1 MSGNLQHIIM
11 LLKPYKTPRLLITIV
26 LITTMLFNCNNTEKQ
41 NMTNETA
48 SISLEAE
55 KTAIKNTLIN
65 MWAAIE
71 NEDIDAY
78 ASYVHPDFSQFGE
91 YDSIIKLGKPL
102 EVKGVSNWVKDSD
115 NIHTEMI
122 DPIVTI
128 KGNVAWIT
136 YYWSDHGTT
145 NGEPF
150 ASRGKSTRI
159 FVKEGENW
167 LCIHGHYTLLP
178 PPN

>member
-1 MSGNLQHIIM
+1 MAIKNIKTSIYYSVM
-11 LLKPYKTPRLLITIV
+11 LLVLTAVLSCNKTAKSNNNHQTISV
-26 LITTMLFNCNNTEKQ
+26 NI
-41 NMTNETA
+41 
-48 SISLEAE
+48 EAE
-55 KTAIKNTLIN
+55 KTAVKNTLIK

-71 NEDIDAY
+71 NEDIDTY
-78 ASYVHPDFSQFGE
+78 ASLVHPNFSQFGE
-91 YDSIIKLGKPL
+91 YDSIIKLGKDI
-102 EVKGVSNWVKDSD
+102 EIKGIANWIKDSD

-128 KGNVAWIT
+128 RDHVAWIT

-145 NGEPF
+145 NAEPF
-150 ASRGKSTRI
+150 ASKGKSTRI
-159 FVKEGENW
+159 FVKEDGIW

>member
-1 MSGNLQHIIM
+1 MNGNFTMRNLYIIYSLFFT
-11 LLKPYKTPRLLITIV
+11 LLYGCKETSQVDSSLKS
-26 LITTMLFNCNNTEKQ
+26 NTE
-41 NMTNETA
+41 
-48 SISLEAE
+48 ISQEQE
-55 KTAIKNTLIN
+55 AIKTTLIK
-65 MWAAIE
+65 MWEAIE

-91 YDSIIKLGKPL
+91 YDSIIKLGKEI
-102 EVKGVSNWVKDSD
+102 EVKGVKNWIETSA
-115 NIHTEMI
+115 NIHTEMEE
-122 DPIVTI
+122 PIVTV
-128 KGNVAWIT
+128 KGDVAWIT
-136 YYWSDHGTT
+136 YYWKDHGTT

-159 FVKEGENW
+159 FVKENDKW

>member
-1 MSGNLQHIIM
+1 MKKRTYNFLKKTIKASQIISAI
-11 LLKPYKTPRLLITIV
+11 LILALSIS
-26 LITTMLFNCNNTEKQ
+26 CNNNNNNTSKDFSTE
-41 NMTNETA
+41 T
-48 SISLEAE
+48 SIATQ

-71 NEDIDAY
+71 NEDIEKY
-78 ASYVHPDFSQFGE
+78 ASYIHPDFSQFGE
-91 YDSIIKLGKPL
+91 YDSIIKLGKDI
-102 EVKGVSNWVKDSD
+102 EVKGIHEWIKNSS

-122 DPIVTI
+122 DPLVSI

-150 ASRGKSTRI
+150 ASKGKSTRI
-159 FVKEGENW
+159 FVKENNTW

-178 PPN
+178 